1 MSYTISAAN
10 PEISIED
17 ALEGGRVHL
26 QFRRS
31 FNSADI
37 GIMEELIE
45 RLSTVQLA
53 DGQDKTVLWT
63 RLWAASIGVAPNKA
77 SAQAVANRL
86 LAV

>member
-1 MSYTISAAN
+1 MGYLDFQLMLVSRNLGYLDCPLKVSFYEHN

-37 GIMEELIE
+37 RILEELIE
-45 RLSTVQLA
+45 RLCTVQLA
-53 DGQDKTVLWT
+53 DGQDRAV
-63 RLWAASIGVAPNKA
+63 WALE
-77 SAQAVANRL
+77 R
-86 LAV
+86 